1 MQTTQVYAVN
11 RDTANCLQIRTE
23 EIAEPPAGHVRIK
36 VEAAGVSYGDL
47 LFQRGVVPG
56 GPKPPFV
63 PGCDLV
69 GVIESVGPGVAG
81 LAPGQRVAAL
91 VVKGGYSTAVNL
103 PAERVVPVP
112 EGVDAVSAAA
122 VSLNYFIAYQMLHRV
137 AQVRSGQ
144 RILVHGASGGVGLA
158 FLQLAEHIGGV
169 TVFGTASAANLD
181 VVRRHGAVAIDYRNQ
196 DFANVVRGTVNPD
209 GTANAATAYDKD
221 GTVDAVFDPIGGTH
235 FWRSYSVLRNGG
247 RLVAYGQNDALRNG
261 KPNMLVGAIGFLGG
275 IVLPKLRP
283 DGRKTGFYN
292 AWALEKSHPEAYQ
305 QDLAEVLNLL
315 SADKIAPRSVR
326 KAPLRDIEQVF
337 DDIERG
343 VTGKIVL
350 DCTAA

>member
-11 RDTANCLQIRTE
+11 RDPADCLRVQTE
-23 EIAEPPAGHVRIK
+23 EIAAPSPGQVRVK
-36 VEAAGVSYGDL
+36 VETAGVSYGDL

-63 PGCDLV
+63 PGCDLT
-69 GVIESVGPGVAG
+69 GVIESVGAGVTG
-81 LAPGQRVAAL
+81 LEPGQRVTAL
-91 VVKGGYSTAVNL
+91 VVKGGYGTAVNL
-103 PAERVVPVP
+103 PAERAVPVP
-112 EGVDAVSAAA
+112 EGVDPVQVAA

-158 FLQLAEHIGGV
+158 FLQLAEHIGDV

-196 DFANVVRGTVNPD
+196 DFANVVRGSVNASGELNPV
-209 GTANAATAYDKD
+209 TAYDED

-235 FWRSYSVLRNGG
+235 FWRSYGVLRNGG

-261 KPNMLVGAIGFLGG
+261 KPSTVVGAIGFLGG

-292 AWALEKSHPEAYQ
+292 AWALEKSHPHAYRE
-305 QDLAEVLNLL
+305 DLTEVLELL

-326 KAPLRDIEQVF
+326 TVPLRDAAAVF
-337 DDIERG
+337 ADLERG
-343 VTGKIVL
+343 VTGKIVF
-350 DCTAA
+350 DCSE

>member
-11 RDTANCLQIRTE
+11 RDTTNCLEVRTE
-23 EIAEPPAGHVRIK
+23 QIAEPPAGHVRIK

-63 PGCDLV
+63 PGCDLT
-69 GVIESVGPGVAG
+69 GVVESVGAGVTGLEPGR
-81 LAPGQRVAAL
+81 RVTAL
-91 VVKGGYSTAVNL
+91 VVSGGYSSAVNL

-112 EGVDAVSAAA
+112 EGVDAVSVAA
-122 VSLNYFIAYQMLHRV
+122 VTLNYFIAHQMLHRV

-181 VVRRHGAVAIDYRNQ
+181 VVRRHGAVAVDYRNE
-196 DFANVVRGTVNPD
+196 DFANVVRGSVSAGELNSW
-209 GTANAATAYDKD
+209 TAFDEN
-221 GTVDAVFDPIGGTH
+221 GTVDAAFDPIGGPH
-235 FWRSYSVLRNGG
+235 FWRSYSVLSKGG
-247 RLVAYGQNDALRNG
+247 RLVAYGQNDAMRDG
-261 KPNMLVGAIGFLGG
+261 KPSTFIGALGFLGG
-275 IVLPKLRP
+275 ILLPKLRP

-292 AWALEKSHPEAYQ
+292 AWALEKSQPQAYRE
-305 QDLAEVLNLL
+305 DLTEVLDLL

-326 KAPLRDIEQVF
+326 TVPLAETATAFADL
-337 DDIERG
+337 ERG
-343 VTGKIVL
+343 TTGKIVL
-350 DCTAA
+350 DCTA

>member
-11 RDTANCLQIRTE
+11 RDTTNCLEVRTE
-23 EIAEPPAGHVRIK
+23 QIAEPPAGQVRIK

-63 PGCDLV
+63 PGCDLT
-69 GVIESVGPGVAG
+69 GVVESVGAGVTG
-81 LAPGQRVAAL
+81 LEPGQRVTAL
-91 VVKGGYSTAVNL
+91 VVSGGYSSAVNL

-112 EGVDAVSAAA
+112 DGVDPASVAA
-122 VSLNYFIAYQMLHRV
+122 VTLNYFIAHQMLHRV
-137 AQVRSGQ
+137 AQVRAGQ

-181 VVRRHGAVAIDYRNQ
+181 LVRRHGAVAIDYRNE
-196 DFANVVRGTVNPD
+196 DFANVVRGSV
-209 GTANAATAYDKD
+209 TAGELNEWTAYDKN

-235 FWRSYSVLRNGG
+235 FWRSYSVLRRGG
-247 RLVAYGQNDALRNG
+247 RLVAYGQNDALRDG
-261 KPNMLVGAIGFLGG
+261 KPNMVVGAIGFLGG
-275 IVLPKLRP
+275 IVAPKLRP

-292 AWALEKSHPEAYQ
+292 AWALEKSQPAAYRE
-305 QDLAEVLNLL
+305 DLTEVLDLL

-326 KAPLRDIEQVF
+326 QVPLSDIEQVF
-337 DDIERG
+337 ADIERG

-350 DCTAA
+350 DCTK

>member
-11 RDTANCLQIRTE
+11 RDTTNCLEVRTE
-23 EIAEPPAGHVRIK
+23 QIAEPPAGHVRIR

-63 PGCDLV
+63 PGCDLT
-69 GVIESVGPGVAG
+69 GVVESVGAGVTG
-81 LAPGQRVAAL
+81 LEPGQRVTAL
-91 VVKGGYSTAVNL
+91 VVSGGYSSAVNL

-112 EGVDAVSAAA
+112 EGVDPASVAA
-122 VSLNYFIAYQMLHRV
+122 VTLNYFIAYQMLHRV
-137 AQVRSGQ
+137 AQVTSGQ

-181 VVRRHGAVAIDYRNQ
+181 VVRRHGAVAIDYRNE
-196 DFANVVRGTVNPD
+196 DFANIVRGSVAEGGELNQW
-209 GTANAATAYDKD
+209 TAFDKK
-221 GTVDAVFDPIGGTH
+221 GSVDAVFDPIGGTH
-235 FWRSYSVLRNGG
+235 FWRSYGVLRPGG

-261 KPNMLVGAIGFLGG
+261 KPNMRIGTIGFLGG
-275 IVLPKLRP
+275 IILPKLRP

-292 AWALEKSHPEAYQ
+292 AWALEKSQPQAYRE
-305 QDLAEVLNLL
+305 DLTEILNLL

-326 KAPLRDIEQVF
+326 TVAMSDIEQVF
-337 DDIERG
+337 ADLERG
-343 VTGKIVL
+343 VSGKIVL
-350 DCTAA
+350 DCTK